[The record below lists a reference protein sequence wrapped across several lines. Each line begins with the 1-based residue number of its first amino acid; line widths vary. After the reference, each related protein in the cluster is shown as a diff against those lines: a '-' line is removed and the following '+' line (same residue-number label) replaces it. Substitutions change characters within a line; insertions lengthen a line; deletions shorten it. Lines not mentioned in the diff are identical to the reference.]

1 MRHPPFTVILASR
14 LRPML
19 PALLAAV
26 MALAGCAELEQ
37 LAPTPVPVAPGAE
50 GERASVIR
58 VIDGDTIDVR
68 IGTEIY
74 RVRYVGINTPERD
87 EPCYDDATAA
97 NAALVDD
104 QVVMLVRDVSDT
116 DRYGRLLRYVYVG
129 DVFVNAE
136 LVAGGFA
143 EAGYYP
149 PDTGFT
155 QLFEDLEAAARRNQI
170 GCHPTGVFR

>member
-68 IGTEIY
+68 LGGETY
-74 RVRYVGINTPERD
+74 RVRYIGIDTPERD
-87 EPCYDDATAA
+87 EQCYSEATAA
-97 NAALVDD
+97 NTALV
-104 QVVMLVRDVSDT
+104 QGQTVALVRDVSHT
-116 DRYGRLLRYVYVG
+116 DVHGRLLRYVYVG
-129 DVFVNAE
+129 EVFVNAE
-136 LVAGGFA
+136 LVADGYA
-143 EAGYYP
+143 ESRAYP
-149 PDTGFT
+149 PDTA
-155 QLFEDLEAAARRNQI
+155 QQRYRDSLERAAKSAGR
-170 GCHPTGVFR
+170 GCYPTGVFD